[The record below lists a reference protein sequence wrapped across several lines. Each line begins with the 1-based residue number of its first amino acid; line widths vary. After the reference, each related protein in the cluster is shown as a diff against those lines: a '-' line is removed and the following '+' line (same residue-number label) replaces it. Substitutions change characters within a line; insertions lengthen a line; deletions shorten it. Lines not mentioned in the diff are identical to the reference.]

1 MNLFISDVI
10 EIPKF
15 HWFIRSGGGVHR
27 WGNAWKHISTDVRQN
42 TPVDFRAF
50 SVTRHLP
57 SCKITAVIG
66 LLHITHA
73 NEWVMKLFQFKSV
86 RCVNLTNVQLTFYT
100 WNQKRGK
107 QENLFCIKLRC
118 ADKASFFS
126 CSFNYF
132 WWWIMYVFLEFFF
145 SFWNF
150 EEIMHNYHQII
161 LNGKYNFIAF
171 DFGVKYDPDMF
182 WMCRWDSALL
192 SYAFL
197 SVYTRSALPMCAC
210 TQEYLYASTVFVWE
224 WESVFERERLG
235 F

>member
-118 ADKASFFS
+118 ADKAFLVVVLTIFDDELCMFS
-126 CSFNYF
+126 SN
-132 WWWIMYVFLEFFF
+132 FFF
-145 SFWNF
+145 HS
-150 EEIMHNYHQII
+150 EILRKLCII
-161 LNGKYNFIAF
+161 IIK
-171 DFGVKYDPDMF
+171 
-182 WMCRWDSALL
+182 
-192 SYAFL
+192 
-197 SVYTRSALPMCAC
+197 
-210 TQEYLYASTVFVWE
+210 
-224 WESVFERERLG
+224 
-235 F
+235 